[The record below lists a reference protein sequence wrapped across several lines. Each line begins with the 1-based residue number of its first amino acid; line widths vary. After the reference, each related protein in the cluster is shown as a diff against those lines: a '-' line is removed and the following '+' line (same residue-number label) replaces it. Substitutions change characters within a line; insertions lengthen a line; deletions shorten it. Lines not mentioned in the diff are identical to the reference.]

1 MTQVIPLIIGI
12 IVNLYL
18 IYFIWVGKNW
28 ARITL
33 LVLFIIYIILAV
45 MCYFLDVL
53 IPAFGGTIATL
64 HVILM
69 VIAYVYLF
77 LNDSN
82 KWFTKTKNN

>member
-1 MTQVIPLIIGI
+1 
-12 IVNLYL
+12 
-18 IYFIWVGKNW
+18 
-28 ARITL
+28 
-33 LVLFIIYIILAV
+33 